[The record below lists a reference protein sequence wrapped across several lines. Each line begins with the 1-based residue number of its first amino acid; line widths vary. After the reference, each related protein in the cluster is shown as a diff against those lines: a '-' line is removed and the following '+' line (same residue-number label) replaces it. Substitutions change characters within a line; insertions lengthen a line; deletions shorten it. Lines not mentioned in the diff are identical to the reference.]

1 MDEDLLFLEENS
13 YLNVCDIRPHD
24 QGDDNQKVIILVWW
38 INVVCLPVIA
48 ILGLGCNLLN
58 LRVLTSNKSARR
70 MPSWHLLV
78 ALAVFDSLFL
88 IFATLDITP
97 SNLHVFLN
105 YPFLNTLYTRL
116 VLYIRTLASTFFRTS
131 IL

>member
-1 MDEDLLFLEENS
+1 MDEDLLFLEES
-13 YLNVCDIRPHD
+13 AYLNVCDIRPHD
-24 QGDDNQKVIILVWW
+24 QGDENREVISLVWW
-38 INVVCLPVIA
+38 INVVFLPVIA
-48 ILGLGCNLLN
+48 ILGLACNLLN

-78 ALAVFDSLFL
+78 ALAIFDSLFL

-105 YPFLNTLYTRL
+105 SPSLNTLYTRL